1 MNNSTLS
8 NASNSMAMLSRGTAL
23 VVAESCIF
31 VLMALAALV
40 GNVLVCLAFYRNPSL
55 RTVTNYFVLSLAI
68 TDLSAALFTMPLKAA
83 STVAKKWIAGEMGC
97 KVDYFFASVTG
108 GVSLLTVMLLAIN
121 RYMRIIKPD
130 LYPTIYTKKRSIV
143 MAVSA
148 WIVTIAVV
156 VMKSVIAGLRFQTF
170 TILPTF
176 CIHIVTNPDVSIA
189 ITVVD
194 NIYIVAPL
202 IAIVACYLRISQTVH
217 NHNTAVTPQVTNTGY
232 GVEEAKMTRV
242 LTVVVV
248 GFCLCWLPVLVTNI
262 LSFLNL
268 LGRNS
273 IIYLNFY
280 ITFPLFT
287 SIILNPI
294 IYATMS
300 SKFRAEFRKILQLF
314 PTPAGS

>member
-8 NASNSMAMLSRGTAL
+8 NASNFILSRGTAL

-31 VLMALAALV
+31 ILMALASFI

-55 RTVTNYFVLSLAI
+55 RTITNYFVLSLAI
-68 TDLSAALFTMPLKAA
+68 TDLSAALFLMPLKAA

-97 KVDYFFASVTG
+97 KVDYFFANVTG
-108 GVSLLTVMLLAIN
+108 GVSLLTVMLVAIN
-121 RYMRIIKPD
+121 RYIRIVKQNRY
-130 LYPTIYTKKRSIV
+130 LTIYTEKRSIV

-148 WIVTIAVV
+148 WIVTLAVV
-156 VMKSVIAGLRFQTF
+156 VIKSVIAGLRFQTF

-194 NIYIVAPL
+194 NIYIIAPL

-217 NHNTAVTPQVTNTGY
+217 HHNTAVTPQVTNTGY
-232 GVEEAKMTRV
+232 GVEEAKMTRI

-268 LGRNS
+268 LGGNG
-273 IIYLNFY
+273 IIYLNFH
-280 ITFPLFT
+280 ITFPVFAN
-287 SIILNPI
+287 SVLNPI

-300 SKFRAEFRKILQLF
+300 SKFRAEFRKIVHFF
-314 PTPAGS
+314 PTPAVS